1 MKKDKKENGRTAL
14 VKNSVKKKPNIK
26 LAAFLVLS
34 TALIFGLYRFMLET
48 PYFGVL
54 LIAYMIIFAVLTLGY
69 VIYNRGFSRNGV
81 TADMLPDS
89 MSAEEK
95 NDFISDAVDRKSRS
109 KWVLALIFAFIFT
122 FGIDLLLLF
131 IKDNILSR
139 F

>member
-1 MKKDKKENGRTAL
+1 MKKDDNLKVQTASS
-14 VKNSVKKKPNIK
+14 KSGSGKKPNIK

-48 PYFGVL
+48 QYFGVL
-54 LIAYMIIFAVLTLGY
+54 LIAYMIIFALLTLGY

-89 MSAEEK
+89 MSDKEK
-95 NDFISDAVDRKSRS
+95 SDFISDVLDRKKRS
-109 KWVLALIFAFIFT
+109 KWALALIFAFIFT
-122 FGIDLLLLF
+122 FGFDLMLLF
-131 IKDNILSR
+131 IKDNLLSR